1 MLSEGC
7 VAGRKR
13 LEEIMISMGITK
25 EKGFGTGKNRKAEW
39 ESLSHIQDKKNYFNT
54 GISNVQHQ
62 IACFTVIMHC
72 F

>member
-39 ESLSHIQDKKNYFNT
+39 ESLSLT
-54 GISNVQHQ
+54 
-62 IACFTVIMHC
+62 
-72 F
+72 